1 MMYLRL
7 KIILG
12 IGIVFG
18 ISSCSPD
25 SISSDSSSA
34 SLEPAVTDATETFVI
49 ADISDEP
56 AAKIDAYQPMANY
69 LAEHL
74 QEFGIEAG
82 AVKVAPDMATM
93 TQWLTTGEVD
103 LYFDSPY
110 PAMRVKT
117 GSGATVLLRRWKTG
131 VAAYSTILFARQDSN
146 LQTVHD
152 LLGQVIAL
160 EEEFSTSG
168 YMLPKAYL
176 AEAGLPLTRLNQP
189 TAEVP
194 PDQIGYVFSR
204 HEQTTIQWVLSQR
217 VVAGAVGSP
226 YFYSIP
232 ASTQEQLV
240 VLAETEALPRHIGL
254 VPPTMDAAQRQ
265 ALKTVLMAM
274 DETATGRDVLQH
286 FEDTTRFD
294 EFPQGADTAIARMK
308 TLYDLVG
315 D

>member
-1 MMYLRL
+1 MLHLWL

-12 IGIVFG
+12 LGVILGVSG
-18 ISSCSPD
+18 CSPD
-25 SISSDSSSA
+25 SLSSDTTS
-34 SLEPAVTDATETFVI
+34 PAADPAATETFVI

-69 LAEHL
+69 LAEQL
-74 QEFGIEAG
+74 SEFGIEAG

-93 TQWLTTGEVD
+93 TQWLATGDVD

-146 LQTVHD
+146 RQTVHD
-152 LLGQVIAL
+152 LLGQVVAF

-176 AEAGLPLTRLNQP
+176 AEAGLSLTQLNDP
-189 TAEVP
+189 TAQVP

-232 ASTQEQLV
+232 ESTREQLV
-240 VLAETEALPRHIGL
+240 ILAETEALPRHIGL
-254 VPPTMDAAQRQ
+254 VSPTMDAAQQQ

-274 DETATGRDVLQH
+274 DETPAGRDVLQQ
-286 FEDTTRFD
+286 FEETAQFD
-294 EFPQGADTAIARMK
+294 EFPQGASTAIARIK
-308 TLYDLVG
+308 VLYDLVG